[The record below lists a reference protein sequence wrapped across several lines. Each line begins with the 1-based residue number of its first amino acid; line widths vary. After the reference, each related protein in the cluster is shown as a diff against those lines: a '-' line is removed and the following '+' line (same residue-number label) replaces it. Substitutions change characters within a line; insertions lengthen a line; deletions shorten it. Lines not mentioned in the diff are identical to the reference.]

1 MLPAAGK
8 GERRNPR
15 GSARLSSK
23 MSGKPPRLRI
33 LRPRPQQRAGSDS
46 GDVPVA
52 EETSRPEG
60 NLKEIERDGRKRDAR
75 AASGTKAAAMASE
88 MEDEDEDNND
98 EEEEEEELVTA
109 AAEEEDEQGPID
121 GDLVVAEKSE
131 EEVIELETNERNSY
145 ECKSCKP
152 PRTLPNIKAY
162 LEHLRKE
169 HKQKV
174 REDPER
180 DPPALPEL

>member
-8 GERRNPR
+8 GERRNQR

-23 MSGKPPRLRI
+23 MSGRPPRLRI

-60 NLKEIERDGRKRDAR
+60 NLKEIERDARKRDAR
-75 AASGTKAAAMASE
+75 AASGTKAAAIANE
-88 MEDEDEDNND
+88 MEDDDEDNND
-98 EEEEEEELVTA
+98 EEEEEQQQLVVA
-109 AAEEEDEQGPID
+109 DEEDEREPMD
-121 GDLVVAEKSE
+121 ADLVVAEKSE

-145 ECKSCKP
+145 ECKSCRP
-152 PRTLPNIKAY
+152 ARTLPNIKAY

-174 REDPER
+174 REVVGDPGG
-180 DPPALPEL
+180 PEL

>member
-8 GERRNPR
+8 GERRNLR

-23 MSGKPPRLRI
+23 MSGRPPRLRI

-60 NLKEIERDGRKRDAR
+60 NLKEIERDARKRDAR
-75 AASGTKAAAMASE
+75 AASSGSTKAAAIANE

-98 EEEEEEELVTA
+98 EEEEELVTA
-109 AAEEEDEQGPID
+109 EEDERGPMD
-121 GDLVVAEKSE
+121 GDLVAAEKSE

-152 PRTLPNIKAY
+152 ARTLPNIKAY
-162 LEHLRKE
+162 FEHLRKE

-174 REDPER
+174 REVVGDPAG
-180 DPPALPEL
+180 P